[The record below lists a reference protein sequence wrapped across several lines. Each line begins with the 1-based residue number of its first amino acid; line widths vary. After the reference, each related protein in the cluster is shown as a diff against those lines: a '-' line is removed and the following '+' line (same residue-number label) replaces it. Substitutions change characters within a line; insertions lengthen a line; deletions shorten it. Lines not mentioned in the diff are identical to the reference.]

1 MSKLLN
7 GTHDSTTRKDEPA
20 SSLPGCDRS
29 NLPAATF
36 NNGHQQMKPLTG
48 LFLGA
53 GASYE
58 AGLPLVWELTDEI
71 KKWLTPKE
79 LREFN
84 KGWRIQGGG
93 HPDEVIED
101 LIVCLGRPEMHYE
114 AILGYLEAQWRR
126 HRAHALAYHGL
137 YVWLVEMVYH
147 MLYYRHVNNEAYLTR
162 QLSAYDGLRALA
174 DENSPLWI
182 FSLNHDVIVEAIAAR
197 LSISLHSGFSPE
209 RKKFIRRDRAGKPI
223 GEIQA
228 EVLTKAELEKYAM
241 YFPNPPKPGIYLLK
255 IHGAL
260 DIFTFNEGED
270 LLKLLPG
277 APGQEGVID
286 VLRAANEGLFYEIP
300 GGHGMRAKAANQIC
314 YPDEQGVM
322 QFLRRT
328 LLAGAY
334 KFDARS
340 QQVLPK
346 SMLKHFQQNLNFVTT
361 LVCIGYGFGDLHIN
375 LVIREWLEF
384 HPNRRLEIVNPGV
397 RDVPAFLLHL
407 LSQVQITSS
416 TTTEYM
422 DKRASIVRTPK
433 ERLERRIGEI
443 LRRLGKERGDEARES
458 FARAI
463 KDQAAKGLAEKLKSL
478 PVIDGQPDI
487 AALGDPTMVAK
498 QWATELRLT
507 PEEELQQFLAYLE
520 DILAKGQSPTAGTI

>member
-1 MSKLLN
+1 V
-7 GTHDSTTRKDEPA
+7 
-20 SSLPGCDRS
+20 
-29 NLPAATF
+29 
-36 NNGHQQMKPLTG
+36 QQLTG

-58 AGLPLVWELTDEI
+58 AGLPLVWELTDEL
-71 KKWLTPKE
+71 KKWLTPEK

-101 LIVCLGRPEMHYE
+101 MIACLERPSMHYE
-114 AILGYLEAQWRR
+114 AILGYLETQFRR
-126 HRAHALAYHGL
+126 HRASALAYHGL

-147 MLYYRHVNNEAYLTR
+147 MLYLRHVNNEAFLKL

-174 DENSPLWI
+174 DENTPLWI
-182 FSLNHDVIVEAIAAR
+182 FSLNHDVIVEALAAR
-197 LSISLHSGFSPE
+197 LSIPLRCGFSPS
-209 RKKFIRRDRAGKPI
+209 RKTFVRRNRAGKAV

-228 EVLTKAELEKYAM
+228 EILTKQELEKSAM
-241 YFPNPPKPGIYLLK
+241 YFPNPFKPGMYLLK

-260 DIFTFNEGED
+260 DIFTFNEGQD
-270 LLKLLPG
+270 LLKLLPSV
-277 APGQEGVID
+277 PTQDGVID
-286 VLRAANEGLFYEIP
+286 VLRGANEGLFYEIP
-300 GGHGMRAKAANQIC
+300 DYPGARAKAANEIC

-346 SMLKHFQQNLNFVTT
+346 SMLKHFRENLNFVTT

-384 HPNRRLEIVNPGV
+384 HPDRRIEIVSPDA
-397 RDVPAFLLHL
+397 RDVPSFLLHL
-407 LSQVQITSS
+407 MSQVKITAA
-416 TTTEYM
+416 TATEWL
-422 DKRASIVRTPK
+422 DSRAGIVRTPQ
-433 ERLERRIGEI
+433 ERLERRIGEA
-443 LRRLGKERGDEARES
+443 LRKLGKERANKALNSFVRVHRE
-458 FARAI
+458 R
-463 KDQAAKGLAEKLKSL
+463 AAKGVAEKLQSFPL
-478 PVIDGQPDI
+478 VDGQPDV
-487 AALGDPTMVAK
+487 AALGDPTLVAR
-498 QWATELRLT
+498 QWAAELHLSR
-507 PEEELQQFLAYLE
+507 EEQLQELLEYLE
-520 DILAKGQSPTAGTI
+520 KTCAGAEEPTAKTVARGTKEDGPES